1 MSTRIVLLGEKQSKK
16 ENQEE
21 KVEKR
26 SGDFGRKFSSGAVLF

>member
-1 MSTRIVLLGEKQSKK
+1 MSPWEKQRKK

-26 SGDFGRKFSSGAVLF
+26 SGDFGRKFFSGAVLF